1 MPIIRPA
8 CEQDIAAITAIYRH
22 HVLNSTGTF
31 EVEPPSDGE
40 MSRRRQDVL
49 GKGLP
54 YLVAVDETG
63 QVLGYAYANWFKPRP
78 AYRFSAEDSI
88 YVAESARG
96 QRIGAL
102 LLHALCEACQA
113 AGVRKLIAV
122 IGDSDNAASIGVH
135 AGRGFSHA
143 GTLSSVG
150 WKFGRWLDIVMMDKS
165 LGEGDSSCP
174 E

>member
-8 CEQDIAAITAIYRH
+8 SEQDIAAITAIYRH

-31 EVEPPSDGE
+31 EVEPPSEAE
-40 MSRRRQDVL
+40 MDRRRQEVL

-96 QRIGAL
+96 QGIGAL
-102 LLHALCEACQA
+102 L
-113 AGVRKLIAV
+113 
-122 IGDSDNAASIGVH
+122 
-135 AGRGFSHA
+135 
-143 GTLSSVG
+143 
-150 WKFGRWLDIVMMDKS
+150 
-165 LGEGDSSCP
+165 
-174 E
+174 